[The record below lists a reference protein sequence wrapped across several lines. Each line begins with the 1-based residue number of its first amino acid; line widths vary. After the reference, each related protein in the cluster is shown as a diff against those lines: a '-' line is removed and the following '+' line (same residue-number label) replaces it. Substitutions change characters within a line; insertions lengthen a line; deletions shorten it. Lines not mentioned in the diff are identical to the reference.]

1 MLKIPL
7 SKHVYGHSVYEH
19 NVYEHN
25 VYEHN
30 VYGHN
35 DIISYKNVA
44 WTK

>member
-7 SKHVYGHSVYEH
+7 SKHVYGHS
-19 NVYEHN
+19 VYEHN